1 MPFQNNIFRGVVA
14 LGALGLFGSLFV
26 FAVHQTTP
34 SPHVLLDGNHNQNQE
49 ASTTPP
55 LVNYV
60 EIVQSC
66 GIHFEGTCVVAR
78 SGPGTEF
85 PIVNR
90 FRTGT
95 VLMVSTSTA
104 REGHTWYKIA
114 FANGLRY
121 PERVTSDWYVAG
133 DYAHLFQ
140 STGTLTLPETA
151 ATSTTKRIVV
161 DRTKQML
168 YAYDG
173 NDLFM
178 EAKIS
183 TGVELTPT
191 PRGLF
196 RIYKKTP
203 SRYMQGPIPGIST
216 EYYDLPGVPWNLYFT
231 YQGAVIHGAY
241 WHNDFGKVHSNGC
254 VNLPITDAA
263 KLYQW
268 ADLGTEVLVRD

>member
-1 MPFQNNIFRGVVA
+1 MPLPQKVLLSVLTG
-14 LGALGLFGSLFV
+14 GAIVLLGSLTLWV
-26 FAVHQTTP
+26 VHGHPSTP
-34 SPHVLLDGNHNQNQE
+34 TVLIDGNHNANQNVH
-49 ASTTPP
+49 ATPA
-55 LVNYV
+55 LFDYV

-66 GIHFEGTCVVAR
+66 GVHFEGTCVVAR

-95 VLMVSTSTA
+95 VLMVSTSTE
-104 REGHTWYKIA
+104 REGHTWYKIT

-121 PERVTSDWYVAG
+121 PERVTSDWYVAA
-133 DYAHLFQ
+133 DYAHLFK
-140 STGTLTLPETA
+140 STGTLTLPEDA

-196 RIYKKTP
+196 RVYKKTP